1 MQELELTVERLI
13 WRGRGL
19 ARLESGQVV
28 ILEPGVFPGERI
40 LAEATKITRD
50 HIQARCTRILEQ
62 AEYRFEH
69 PCPLGDLCGGCR
81 FGVLPYQVQVH
92 EKHRVLHAEIRRA
105 LGRKWSRQAP
115 DAIQVFS
122 SPENWGYRWRGQTE
136 VMHGRPHVKSLGSQ
150 ENLHCPSCLLHAAP
164 LARTLPGICRDLS
177 PGRYI
182 VAASPLDHRVLPH
195 TSREWLELP
204 LKNFEVSLLVRPGS
218 FFQANWRLNQDLVKY
233 VHTRLAHLE
242 NVADLY
248 AGAGNFALACAAGGH
263 KVLALESD
271 TGAAKGA
278 MLAAKRGGL
287 QNIRIHTG
295 DLRSMEAMRAVQ
307 KFSPQ
312 CLILDPPR
320 SGAGRNLQSLAGMD
334 SLQRLVWIS
343 CDVVNTCRDLKP
355 FMEAGWRIHETAM
368 FDMFPQ
374 TWHMEVVFV
383 LEKS

>member
-278 MLAAKRGGL
+278 MLAAKRGGAAKYTHPHRGSA
-287 QNIRIHTG
+287 QYGGHAGCAEIFPSVPDPGSAQKRC
-295 DLRSMEAMRAVQ
+295 RQKPAV
-307 KFSPQ
+307 
-312 CLILDPPR
+312 
-320 SGAGRNLQSLAGMD
+320 SGRDGQPAAPGMD
-334 SLQRLVWIS
+334 LLRCGQHLPRPQAFYGGRLAY
-343 CDVVNTCRDLKP
+343 T
-355 FMEAGWRIHETAM
+355 
-368 FDMFPQ
+368 
-374 TWHMEVVFV
+374 
-383 LEKS
+383 